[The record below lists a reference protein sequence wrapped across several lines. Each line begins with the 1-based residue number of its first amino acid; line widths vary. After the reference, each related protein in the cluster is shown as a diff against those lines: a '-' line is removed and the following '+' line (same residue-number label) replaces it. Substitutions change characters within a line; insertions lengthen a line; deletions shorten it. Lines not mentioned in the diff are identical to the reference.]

1 MRRLLRFALVALLAL
16 AALGAGLYAIVTPP
30 APLALPPQGVVL
42 DDVTLIRPGEGREEH
57 RRVVVSGGAIERIE
71 AAPAG
76 SDGPFAGMYVLPGL
90 NDLHVHFPPAS
101 LLGQSELFAF
111 LFLYHGVTAVRDAG
125 DVDGTATAPARE
137 GVAKGRFPGPRVLAC
152 GMFVDGEPPLWK
164 NTLLARNPA
173 EGRAAVESLAARGF
187 DCVKAYNGLAA
198 DTLAAIREAAHAR
211 GLPVIGHVPRAVSY
225 EEARLDDVQHFTGV
239 PPPADPSL
247 RFPLLLRA
255 WDDLDDARLEAVI
268 AASLGEG
275 IANTPTLVTLDRL
288 IASEDFAHVATEPD
302 VKLLPRMYR
311 DVVWSPREPS
321 SVTSLLQPADFAML
335 RRALAA
341 EKRTL
346 RAMAERGVALHTG
359 TDTLIAFVVPG
370 ASLHRELRLWVD
382 AGLTPEQAL
391 AASMRASAAALGVPG
406 LGELRAGRDPPSS

>member
-1 MRRLLRFALVALLAL
+1 
-16 AALGAGLYAIVTPP
+16 
-30 APLALPPQGVVL
+30 
-42 DDVTLIRPGEGREEH
+42 
-57 RRVVVSGGAIERIE
+57 
-71 AAPAG
+71 
-76 SDGPFAGMYVLPGL
+76 MYVLPGL

-101 LLGQSELFAF
+101 PLGQAELFSF

-125 DVDGTATAPARE
+125 DVDGTATAPARD

-164 NTLLARNPA
+164 NTLLARSPA

-187 DCVKAYNGLAA
+187 DCIKAYNGLAA

-211 GLPVIGHVPRAVSY
+211 GLPVIGHVPRAIPY
-225 EEARLDDVQHFTGV
+225 EVARLDDVQHFTGV
-239 PPPADPSL
+239 APADDPSL
-247 RFPLLLRA
+247 RFPFLLRA
-255 WDDLDDARLEAVI
+255 WDRLDDARLETVI

-275 IANTPTLVTLDRL
+275 IANTPTLVTLDRM
-288 IASEDFAHVATEPD
+288 IASEDFARVAAEPD
-302 VKLLPRMYR
+302 VQLLPRMYR

-321 SVTSLLQPADFAML
+321 SVTSLLQPTDFAML

-346 RAMAERGVALHTG
+346 AAMAGRGVALHTG

-382 AGLTPEQAL
+382 AGLTPAQAL

-406 LGELRAGRDPPSS
+406 SASSARARPPSS